1 MQRGALSARRFFH
14 DDGVFVG
21 EAADAADQ
29 VDPIALQLG
38 AHHLDLLA
46 DDMLGAGQQIL
57 RGDVGLHAVAGAVQL
72 ALVHARQI
80 EHRLAQCLGR
90 NGPGIGADA
99 TEHVVA
105 FDDRHRLA
113 ELGRGD
119 GGLLASGAGP
129 DDDEIVGRSICCRG

>member
-29 VDPIALQLG
+29 VDPVALQLG

-46 DDMLGAGQQIL
+46 DDMLGA
-57 RGDVGLHAVAGAVQL
+57 R
-72 ALVHARQI
+72 
-80 EHRLAQCLGR
+80 
-90 NGPGIGADA
+90 
-99 TEHVVA
+99 
-105 FDDRHRLA
+105 A

-129 DDDEIVGRSICCRG
+129 DDDEIVGRGICCRG